1 MAQRKRAL
9 IVYGSE
15 RKQEIRAIKQEL
27 RKTYPEWRFYFEV
40 KGVPEHDHAKFNA
53 VIRETEYPFLEQ
65 IHRDLKGQDPEKK
78 TATERK
84 PRPKPRAMR
93 NATGGA
99 TGDVTDG

>member
-40 KGVPEHDHAKFNA
+40 KGIPEHDHAEFNA
-53 VIRETEYPFLEQ
+53 VIRETEYPFIEQ

-78 TATERK
+78 TTAARKPTRK
-84 PRPKPRAMR
+84 PR
-93 NATGGA
+93 ATGAA